1 MSITDVETEIVLI
14 LGRVS
19 TSFSSELDLSELT
32 ICPRHCSSLGIGWR
46 RGSNLCRVPPPISK
60 HGGQAQKNAK
70 AERGLGKSACYL
82 IWKKLGIFI
91 PVGSD
96 SYRETQPLKGYLYQ
110 ASGIS
115 KAHDLLEQET
125 SLYLPSTLLEEIETS
140 TTGMKSEEP
149 IDHLNSFLRSRDV
162 SPIRYTLKTPWNDAS
177 GRTRRLHERKAKQAV
192 SAVLGEIAP
201 NDPDLLW
208 ESIMSSKQNETG
220 NHKLLQKCKR
230 EGFSQADIVHYGG

>member
-1 MSITDVETEIVLI
+1 MTELAKARSSLLAVVNWISQLNAKRENLISEVGVNLFCQFCVIMDVKYSFSSLVGGSCSYDPRDRSRSTELIPFLICKRDIAGHKSSLSITDVETEIELI

-91 PVGSD
+91 PVGSGM
-96 SYRETQPLKGYLYQ
+96 Y
-110 ASGIS
+110 
-115 KAHDLLEQET
+115 T
-125 SLYLPSTLLEEIETS
+125 SFFIFFNQTDQL
-140 TTGMKSEEP
+140 
-149 IDHLNSFLRSRDV
+149 
-162 SPIRYTLKTPWNDAS
+162 
-177 GRTRRLHERKAKQAV
+177 
-192 SAVLGEIAP
+192 
-201 NDPDLLW
+201 
-208 ESIMSSKQNETG
+208 
-220 NHKLLQKCKR
+220 
-230 EGFSQADIVHYGG
+230 